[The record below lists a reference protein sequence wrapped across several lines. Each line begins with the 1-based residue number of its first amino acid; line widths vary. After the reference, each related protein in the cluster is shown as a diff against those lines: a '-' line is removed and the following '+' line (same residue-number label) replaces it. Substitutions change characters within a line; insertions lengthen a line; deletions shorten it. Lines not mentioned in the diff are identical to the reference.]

1 MLRKTII
8 SVSFLAFVSFFIAPL
23 ALAQSGTSGTC
34 PEGQEQ
40 ITVMVGATPQVMCT
54 TTKAEKST
62 ERSSVT
68 FTNPLGTV
76 TKPQQLVGKII
87 SAVLGII
94 GTIALLMF
102 IYGGFIWMT
111 AAGNEKKVSQGR
123 DILIWA
129 AIGMAVVFTS
139 YAAVKFLISDVI
151 GA

>member
-1 MLRKTII
+1 MIKKTII
-8 SVSFLAFVSFFIAPL
+8 FVAFSFFFAF
-23 ALAQSGTSGTC
+23 AGASVAFAQSGTAGNC

-40 ITVMVGATPQVMCT
+40 QTIMVGATPQVICT
-54 TTKAEKST
+54 TTKLEKNT
-62 ERSSVT
+62 ERANVT
-68 FTNPLGTV
+68 FKNPLGTV

-87 SAVLGII
+87 SAILGII

-111 AAGNEKKVSQGR
+111 AAGNEKKVSSGR